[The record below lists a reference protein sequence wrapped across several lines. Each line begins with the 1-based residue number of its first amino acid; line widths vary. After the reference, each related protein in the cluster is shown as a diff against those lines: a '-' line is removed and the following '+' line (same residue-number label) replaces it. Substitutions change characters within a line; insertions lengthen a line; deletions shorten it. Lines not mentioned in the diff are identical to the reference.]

1 MSATTCPACHG
12 KRLRPESLAVKVNGM
27 SIADFTALPVSRAVE
42 AAAQIKLSERE
53 ERIAGRIRK
62 EIAERLGF
70 LNAVG
75 LGYISLDRSA
85 ATLSGGEGQRIRLAT
100 QIGSKL
106 RGVLYVL
113 DEPSIGLHHRDNDR
127 LLHALESLRDLGN
140 TVLVVEH
147 DEDTIRRADYVIDL
161 GPGAGR
167 HGGEVVA
174 SGTPEQIE
182 ETPGSLTGQYIS
194 GQKQITY
201 RYARRQPNGKAI
213 TILGARENNLKKLD
227 VSFPLGVMTVV
238 TGVSGSGK
246 STLVNDIL
254 YRALAKSLYGSREEA
269 GAHKS
274 ISRNRVHRQGH
285 PHRPVADWAHAAFE
299 SRDLHRRLH
308 PDSRSLCH
316 AAGVARARLQG
327 RTLLVQRCRRTLR
340 SLPGRRA
347 APHRDEL
354 SAGRV
359 RPVRGVRRQTLQS

>member
-1 MSATTCPACHG
+1 MFAYLRQAMEDSSSEAYRDWLLDHMSATTCPACHG
-12 KRLRPESLAVKVNGM
+12 QRLRPESLAVKVNGM
-27 SIADFTALPVSRAVE
+27 SIAEFTALPVSRAVE

-75 LGYISLDRSA
+75 LGYISLNRSA

-174 SGTPEQIE
+174 QWHS
-182 ETPGSLTGQYIS
+182 
-194 GQKQITY
+194 
-201 RYARRQPNGKAI
+201 
-213 TILGARENNLKKLD
+213 
-227 VSFPLGVMTVV
+227 
-238 TGVSGSGK
+238 
-246 STLVNDIL
+246 
-254 YRALAKSLYGSREEA
+254 
-269 GAHKS
+269 
-274 ISRNRVHRQGH
+274 
-285 PHRPVADWAHAAFE
+285 
-299 SRDLHRRLH
+299 
-308 PDSRSLCH
+308 
-316 AAGVARARLQG
+316 
-327 RTLLVQRCRRTLR
+327 
-340 SLPGRRA
+340 
-347 APHRDEL
+347 
-354 SAGRV
+354 
-359 RPVRGVRRQTLQS
+359 